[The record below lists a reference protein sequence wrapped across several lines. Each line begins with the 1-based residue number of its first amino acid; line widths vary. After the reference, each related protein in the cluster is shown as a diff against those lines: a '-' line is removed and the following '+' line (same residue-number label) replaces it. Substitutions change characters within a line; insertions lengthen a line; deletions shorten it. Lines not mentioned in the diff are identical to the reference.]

1 MGIQDEIVDDPRPDW
16 VIIVDNVNTVVNTL
30 NVVILMLGMGAA
42 TCVKELW
49 QHFRRPWGC
58 LIGIVCQFIILPAV
72 GFSLCLGLD
81 LSPYQA
87 LGVLILTCSPG
98 GAFSNFFTFWVDG
111 DLALSIMMTAVS
123 ALIAFGA
130 MPFNLWIYTHR
141 WTSEDLKVPYVHIL
155 ASLALVALPSILGM
169 LIRYKSKKWGG
180 RIKKGC
186 GILGWVLVVAS
197 AAMLLSIYWKV
208 LLNADLRLLAAAAL
222 LPGGGCLIAYIVAK
236 IICFSHKV
244 CRTIGIETGCQNMPV
259 ATNIMLLSFQNPK
272 VRVQLVTFPLLYA
285 ICQLSMIFVFI
296 GLFHLYRF
304 WWGRSSEEDEAVVI
318 RRKLNEAPEDQNTSP
333 GPTTPTSLTFRTSIP
348 LPDHLS
354 PERYKEAYPDFHEI
368 DFLMENY
375 TNKRNQELFSETL
388 NID

>member
-1 MGIQDEIVDDPRPDW
+1 
-16 VIIVDNVNTVVNTL
+16 
-30 NVVILMLGMGAA
+30 
-42 TCVKELW
+42 
-49 QHFRRPWGC
+49 
-58 LIGIVCQFIILPAV
+58 
-72 GFSLCLGLD
+72 
-81 LSPYQA
+81 
-87 LGVLILTCSPG
+87 
-98 GAFSNFFTFWVDG
+98 
-111 DLALSIMMTAVS
+111 MMTAVS

-375 TNKRNQELFSETL
+375 TNKRNQELFSETP